1 MKRPKKADRQ
11 KTGLNRRFAW
21 LFAFLLIF
29 LLLSGASFV
38 FTAIQ
43 NRHYQHF
50 IHANAL
56 QQLISQKLTATSIE
70 ASQGNT
76 EAFSRLTTQRDYF
89 AGLMLEYNA
98 NGKKTGP
105 QLPASLHSD
114 YQRLEGIWSTFKG
127 RVDNIVKAKKA
138 VGHIDQDVNAVNQYM
153 PKLLALSD
161 QVASTL
167 VKEGASRR
175 EIYVAERQ
183 TMLAQRIKN
192 NLNRVLH
199 GGQGASTAAD
209 QFGRDA
215 TLYGK
220 VLQGLLTGDAAMNIK
235 AVRSSQT
242 RATLRQIAMLF
253 STVNDHVGAILNL
266 APELFAVKKSA
277 GQLQNESARLLGTLS
292 ALESGLTTHYR
303 QLARINLAGY
313 IFGALA
319 LITLILLGALLY
331 RDSQKRLALTT
342 EQNRRNQRAI
352 LRLLDEMTSLAE
364 GDLTVHATVTEDITG
379 AIADS
384 VNYAI
389 DALRTLVTT
398 INQTSVQVATAA
410 ESTQST
416 ALRLSESSGHQ
427 AREIASASAAVT
439 DMADSIE
446 QVSRNAMSSA
456 DVAKQSVQ
464 IAAKGASIVRDSI
477 DGMDTIREQIQ
488 DTAKRIKRLGES
500 SQEIGDIV
508 GLINDIAD
516 QTNILALNAAI
527 QASAAGESGR
537 GFAVVADEVQRLA
550 ERSANATRQIET
562 LVKTIQADTSEA
574 VLSMEQSTSNVVSG
588 GKMAGDAGEAL
599 TEIEQVSNSL
609 AQQIMDIANAARQ
622 QAAVAANVT
631 NTMNVIQEITTETS
645 SSTHE
650 TAESIGQL
658 TQLSAELRRTVAGFK
673 LPDSEDTD
681 TVVLDESDSS
691 DIEAA

>member
-11 KTGLNRRFAW
+11 KMGLNRRFAL
-21 LFAFLLIF
+21 LFAFLLVF

-50 IHANAL
+50 TRANAM
-56 QQLISQKLTATSIE
+56 QQLISQKLTATAIE

-76 EAFSRLTTQRDYF
+76 GAFNRLTTQRDYF
-89 AGLMLEYNA
+89 DGLMRAYNA
-98 NGKKTGP
+98 SGQKSGP
-105 QLPASLHSD
+105 RLPASLGSD
-114 YQRLEGIWSTFKG
+114 YQRLDGIWSAFKG
-127 RVDNIVKAKKA
+127 RVDNIIKAKKA
-138 VGHIDQDVNAVNQYM
+138 VDHIDQDVSAVNNYM

-161 QVASTL
+161 KVASTL
-167 VKEGASRR
+167 VKQGAPRQ

-183 TMLAQRIKN
+183 TMLAQSIKN
-192 NLNRVLH
+192 NLTQALR

-220 VLQGLLTGDAAMNIK
+220 VLQGLLTGDQAMNIK
-235 AVRSSQT
+235 AVKSPQT
-242 RATLRQIAMLF
+242 RATLHQIAMLF
-253 STVNDHVGAILNL
+253 GTVNDHVAAILNL
-266 APELFAVKKSA
+266 APELFAIKKSA
-277 GQLQNESARLLGTLS
+277 NQLQSESSQLLGTLS

-303 QLARINLAGY
+303 QLTRINLAGY
-313 IFGALA
+313 IFGGLA

-389 DALRTLVTT
+389 DALRALVTT

-464 IAAKGASIVRDSI
+464 IAAKGASIVRNSI

-599 TEIEQVSNSL
+599 TEIERVSNQL
-609 AQQIMDIANAARQ
+609 AQQIMDIASAARQ

-681 TVVLDESDSS
+681 TVVLDEDDSS